1 MINELDLLWVPNFI
15 ALEIYFLFGTKF
27 SWNEEI
33 GTCFNVECALLDRNS
48 DFLGGYLVVTHS
60 YLKVTSHY
68 LVVTARYRSLLLVPS
83 FTMDEKKY
91 IPINIEKQPFGDV
104 LQHGCFS
111 KISQYSQENT
121 CVQVSF

>member
-1 MINELDLLWVPNFI
+1 MPNFI

-27 SWNEEI
+27 SWNEGI
-33 GTCFNVECALLDRNS
+33 GTCFNVECALLDHNS
-48 DFLGGYLVVTHS
+48 DFLGGYFVVTTC
-60 YLKVTSHY
+60 YLKVTSS
-68 LVVTARYRSLLLVPS
+68 YRSLPGGYCSLPLVS
-83 FTMDEKKY
+83 ARSQFYYGQKKY

-104 LQHGCFS
+104 LQHGCSS

>member
-1 MINELDLLWVPNFI
+1 MPNFI
-15 ALEIYFLFGTKF
+15 ALEISFLFGTKF

-68 LVVTARYRSLLLVPS
+68 LVYYISLPLVTAR
-83 FTMDEKKY
+83 
-91 IPINIEKQPFGDV
+91 
-104 LQHGCFS
+104 
-111 KISQYSQENT
+111 SQFYYG
-121 CVQVSF
+121 